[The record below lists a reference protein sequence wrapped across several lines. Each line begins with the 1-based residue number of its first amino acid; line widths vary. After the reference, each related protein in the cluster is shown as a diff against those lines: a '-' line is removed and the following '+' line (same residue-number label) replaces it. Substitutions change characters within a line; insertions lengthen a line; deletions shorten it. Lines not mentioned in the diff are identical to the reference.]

1 LVPVGTVC
9 MTSFMPHV
17 SPIRYSLAQCCRKWP
32 HFQSPQAKRCWSKK
46 HMFQELRAGIS
57 VVHKPLVLFPHCL
70 DDSCCRHT
78 WCRVVQTMDRI
89 GWSTGVETGRWSGMR
104 LCRRRCWSYKQDGW
118 MGYALQQRLP
128 KISFEEEEAQGFR
141 RCKSGKMMNNARL

>member
-1 LVPVGTVC
+1 
-9 MTSFMPHV
+9 
-17 SPIRYSLAQCCRKWP
+17 
-32 HFQSPQAKRCWSKK
+32 
-46 HMFQELRAGIS
+46 
-57 VVHKPLVLFPHCL
+57 
-70 DDSCCRHT
+70 
-78 WCRVVQTMDRI
+78 MDRI